1 MSIPR
6 FLTGVALVALPAL
19 LAVPAQA
26 QTGQIVGVV
35 TDGQSGAPLSEV
47 QVYIP
52 GTGLGALTRQD
63 GRYILLNVA
72 PGTYDLTG
80 CLLYT
85 SPSPRD

>member
-52 GTGLGALTRQD
+52 GTGLGALTRQAVS
-63 GRYILLNVA
+63 Y
-72 PGTYDLTG
+72 THLTLPTI
-80 CLLYT
+80 C
-85 SPSPRD
+85 SV